1 MALDA
6 EVDPRR
12 DRAGVSARGDR
23 DVALPGSRHRLGRV
37 TMRLALLLAMLAAG
51 CATPPTYFCVMVTL
65 QPEHGAPA
73 PALICRPVPPEIA
86 K

>member
-1 MALDA
+1 M
-6 EVDPRR
+6 
-12 DRAGVSARGDR
+12 
-23 DVALPGSRHRLGRV
+23 